1 MRERVGEWRR
11 VLLGATAI
19 SLCCV
24 NTELASQPAQTPD
37 VQPAPQLPPAAE
49 TPVPPAPAVSPPGTE
64 TPATAPGG
72 GEQLP
77 TISVTTQR
85 PKAPPTT
92 AKPTARTGGPAG
104 PPARSAPAT
113 PAPAAPAPS
122 AAQQAYQTGSPN
134 VAGGAAPPS
143 QLASQMTVS
152 GQDIN
157 ARPMTRPGEVVEA
170 APGLM
175 AVMHTDGGKANQ
187 YYVRGWNMDHGTD
200 FATFVDDVPINLPTN
215 VHGQG
220 YTDLNWLIPEAVN
233 GVDIRKGPYFA
244 DVGDFQ
250 NAGNLHISLRDSV
263 ERNIEQVTVGS
274 FGFNRALLL
283 GSTKLDSGSLLYAGA
298 FNVYNGPWTNPDN
311 VRSFSGLARYSQGTA
326 TDGVSLT
333 AQAYANNWNAAD
345 QIALRAVSTGQI
357 GYLGQQDPTDGGDAS
372 RFSLSARWAQSDNVG
387 AWKANAYIVSYTLNL
402 FNNFDYFTPESPTPL
417 PSNNTGDQ
425 FQQHEARI
433 YTGGGV
439 SRTIDGTLFG
449 RPNETLLGVQT
460 RYDGINDS
468 LSNTFQR
475 QFLFNTLIDRIKEGN
490 VGIYAQNTMH
500 WTDWFKTT
508 AGWRGDAFATSVN
521 STLQPANSG
530 RDQMTIGSP
539 KFTAALGPF
548 YKTELFVGAGMGYHS
563 NDARGSVISQ
573 VPGDP
578 TTPQSATPLLVRSR
592 GGEVGIRTKAIPNL
606 DSSVSLFYL
615 RQNSELFFDGDTGTT
630 AAGPPSQR
638 TGIEFTNDY
647 RLASWLHVDA
657 NLALSRARFLGFDA
671 DQAATYASLAG
682 YPQAQ
687 IGNAPGNFVYNAPW
701 MVASA
706 GVTLGDQTGW
716 YSALRWRYISSRPL
730 TEDGVFQSPP
740 LNIIN
745 GSVGYRFDN
754 GWHLQLDGLNLLSS
768 STDLATYAYGSVLTT
783 DKLFALCYPT
793 MKISA
798 DVCGSGVM
806 DHVFH
811 PIEPLAVRVTLGG
824 PLETLDPVRMGAD
837 LRHSIPEYRAPAA
850 LYDWTGFHIGAL
862 VSETSFNTSGS
873 TINGATGTP
882 VSSGVPTPSDW
893 HGGIQVG
900 YDYMTPS
907 RVVIG
912 MSADVSSGSRKA
924 VTTTDAVGSSV
935 YQTNV
940 FDSETVLARLG
951 YAVDNILLY
960 GTGGLAW
967 SNNQYIRTQLT
978 GTLNL
983 ATPGTEEAIN
993 KYLSGWTAGGGIAVA
1008 VEQNW
1013 NVFAEYRH
1021 TSYGSS
1027 TNALPFSGVV
1037 TTAKTEVN
1045 EVDFGV
1051 NYKFN
1056 WGAPPSGRF
1065 ALATNL
1071 ERPAPLY
1078 KAPVYKAPPISQTN
1092 NWTGVYIGG
1101 DAGYAW
1107 VRSSGTLASA
1117 AGVPLDHYEFSAAG
1131 TMAGAFIGANYQFD
1145 RFVLGVEGDWQGANL
1160 IGNSQASSS
1169 ILMPVGTFPGGPF
1182 TVSTTVKDYGSIR
1195 GRFGLAF
1202 DRFLL
1207 FGTAGVAWGNP
1218 SNAYA
1223 LYGAPP
1229 FLTHGGIASGWTAGA
1244 GLDYA
1249 FTNNVFGT
1257 LEYRYTNL
1265 GAAGSA
1271 SAATNAGDGARRVAV
1286 NDVRAGLA
1294 YKFDGSSFPTFASM
1308 LAGY

>member
-1 MRERVGEWRR
+1 MSPFILRSGRVLERQRI
-11 VLLGATAI
+11 LLGATAI
-19 SLCCV
+19 SLLHISA
-24 NTELASQPAQTPD
+24 ELAA
-37 VQPAPQLPPAAE
+37 QPAPPPDIQPAPAASPANETAAPSAAPSTPPSTPAE
-49 TPVPPAPAVSPPGTE
+49 TPPEARKP
-64 TPATAPGG
+64 
-72 GEQLP
+72 LP
-77 TISVTTQR
+77 TISVTTER
-85 PKAPPTT
+85 PKQPVVAPTG
-92 AKPTARTGGPAG
+92 KPAQSPSRPAAG
-104 PPARSAPAT
+104 R
-113 PAPAAPAPS
+113 PAPAQAAPAAPS
-122 AAQQAYQTGSPN
+122 AAQQAYETGSPN
-134 VAGGAAPPS
+134 VAGGAASPP

-152 GQDIN
+152 GEDIN

-175 AVMHTDGGKANQ
+175 AIMHSEGGKANQ
-187 YYVRGWNMDHGTD
+187 YYLRGWDLDQGTD
-200 FATFVDDVPINLPTN
+200 FATFVDDVPINLPSH

-220 YTDLNWLIPEAVN
+220 YTDLNWLIPETVN

-244 DVGDFQ
+244 DVGDFT
-250 NAGNLHISLRDSV
+250 NAGNLHISFRDAV

-274 FGFNRALLL
+274 FGYDRVLLL
-283 GSTKLDSGSLLYAGA
+283 GSSKLDSGSLLYAGA
-298 FNVYNGPWTNPDN
+298 FNLYNGPWTNPDN
-311 VRSFSGLARYSQGTA
+311 LRSFSGLARYSQGTA

-345 QIALRAVSTGQI
+345 QVPLRALATGQI
-357 GYLGQQDPTDGGDAS
+357 GLLGQLDPTDGGDTS
-372 RFSLSARWAQSDNVG
+372 RFSLSARWAQSDAIG
-387 AWKANAYIVSYTLNL
+387 LWKANAYAVAYSLNL
-402 FNNFDYFTPESPTPL
+402 FNNLEWFTPSSIPTPL
-417 PSNNTGDQ
+417 PNNNTGDQ
-425 FQQHEARI
+425 FHQHESRI

-439 SRTIDGTLFG
+439 SRTIDGTLWG
-449 RPNETLLGVQT
+449 LPNETLLGAQT
-460 RYDGINDS
+460 RYDGISDS

-475 QFLFNTLIDRIKEGN
+475 QFLFNTLVDKISEGN

-530 RDQMTIGSP
+530 HDEMMIGSP

-548 YKTELFVGAGMGYHS
+548 YKTELFLGAGMGYHS
-563 NDARGSVISQ
+563 NDARGTVISQ

-578 TTPQSATPLLVRSR
+578 TTPQNATPLLVRSR

-606 DSSVSLFYL
+606 DSSVSFFYL
-615 RQNSELFFDGDTGTT
+615 RQNSELFFSGDSGTT
-630 AAGPPSQR
+630 TAGPPSQR

-647 RLASWLHVDA
+647 RLSSWLHADA
-657 NLALSRARFLGFDA
+657 NVALSRARFLGFDNGQEA
-671 DQAATYASLAG
+671 FYQSLAG
-682 YPQAQ
+682 FPQVQ
-687 IGNAPGNFVYNAPW
+687 IGNAPGNYVFNAPW

-706 GVTLGDQTGW
+706 GVTLGDRIGW
-716 YSALRWRYISSRPL
+716 YSSLRWRYISSRPL

-740 LNIIN
+740 FNIIN

-754 GWHLQLDGLNLLSS
+754 GWHLDLAGLNLLNS
-768 STDLATYAYGSVLTT
+768 STDLATFAYGSVLNS
-783 DKLFALCYPT
+783 DSLFALCYPI
-793 MKISA
+793 MKA
-798 DVCGSGVM
+798 PAAVCQTGIM

-824 PLETLDPVRMGAD
+824 PLETLDPARMAAD
-837 LRHSIPEYRAPAA
+837 LRHSIPEYQAPAP
-850 LYDWTGFHIGAL
+850 LYDWTGFHIGAH

-873 TINGATGTP
+873 AVNGATGAP
-882 VSSGVPTPSDW
+882 VAPGIVSASDW
-893 HGGIQVG
+893 HAGIQLG
-900 YDYMTPS
+900 YDYMMPS

-912 MSADVSSGSRKA
+912 ISADVSSGSRKT
-924 VTTTDAVGSSV
+924 VTTADSFGTSA
-935 YQTNV
+935 YETNV

-967 SNNQYIRTQLT
+967 SNNQYIRTQLA

-983 ATPGTEEAIN
+983 ATPGTEEAVN
-993 KYLSGWTAGGGIAVA
+993 KYLSGWTAGGGIAFA
-1008 VEQNW
+1008 FEQNW

-1027 TNALPFSGVV
+1027 TNSLPFSGVS
-1037 TTAKTEVN
+1037 TTSKTDVN
-1045 EVDFGV
+1045 EVEFGV

-1071 ERPAPLY
+1071 GRPVPVY
-1078 KAPVYKAPPISQTN
+1078 KAPVYKALSFSQTY
-1092 NWTGVYIGG
+1092 NWTGVYVGG

-1107 VRSSGTLASA
+1107 APSSGTLTTA
-1117 AGVPLDHYEFSAAG
+1117 AGVPLDAYDFSVSG
-1131 TMAGAFIGANYQFD
+1131 TFAGAFIGANYQFD
-1145 RFVLGVEGDWQGANL
+1145 RFVLGAEGDWQGSNL

-1169 ILMPVGTFPGGPF
+1169 ILMPAGTFPGGPF
-1182 TVSTTVKDYGSIR
+1182 TISTTIKDYGSIR
-1195 GRFGLAF
+1195 ARFGFAF

-1207 FGTAGVAWGNP
+1207 FGTAGAAWGNP

-1229 FLTHGGIASGWTAGA
+1229 FLTHGGIASGWTVGA

-1249 FTNNVFGT
+1249 FTNNAFGT

-1265 GAAGSA
+1265 GAAGFVN
-1271 SAATNAGDGARRVAV
+1271 AATDSGDIARRVAIG
-1286 NDVRAGLA
+1286 DVRAGLA
-1294 YKFDGSSFPTFASM
+1294 YKFDGSSLPLFARF
-1308 LAGY
+1308 